1 MTLVT
6 SRRRQHELLRSWS
19 TWAMTSILLDP
30 AAVALV
36 RETGWSGTHHADPST
51 GERIA
56 GTAQG
61 LGFGVSDSWH
71 HPREVIAWPDI
82 EAIAKEV
89 PTEVRERLGE
99 FQETLREHRRT
110 YPRFAASADA
120 IGCGPIV
127 EGQPLTPRQEAHVRE
142 AFDARGVL
150 QAWEKK
156 YADLDAGR
164 LELHERAL
172 AAVLDQEPVDLLELL
187 EDQHLNQPAPRD
199 AVEQARQ
206 TRAPDDTTSTG
217 SHGKEAPIRIRNYTD
232 HQRQTAHPRSSA
244 PTTEPPIQEPPP
256 IGEGRERISV
266 AELRRS
272 LPAGARVL
280 LTDEDPR
287 VQEASARNSGAAER
301 SATPQRPALL
311 PPAPSARQ
319 VEPLR
324 TAPATGVAR

>member
-30 AAVALV
+30 AALALV
-36 RETGWSGTHHADPST
+36 RETGWSGTHHADRST

-127 EGQPLTPRQEAHVRE
+127 EGQPLTPRQEAYVRELE

-150 QAWEKK
+150 
-156 YADLDAGR
+156 
-164 LELHERAL
+164 
-172 AAVLDQEPVDLLELL
+172 ELL
-187 EDQHLNQPAPRD
+187 EDQHLKPAGPQGCGR
-199 AVEQARQ
+199 AG
-206 TRAPDDTTSTG
+206 APD
-217 SHGKEAPIRIRNYTD
+217 
-232 HQRQTAHPRSSA
+232 
-244 PTTEPPIQEPPP
+244 
-256 IGEGRERISV
+256 
-266 AELRRS
+266 
-272 LPAGARVL
+272 
-280 LTDEDPR
+280 
-287 VQEASARNSGAAER
+287 
-301 SATPQRPALL
+301 
-311 PPAPSARQ
+311 PSARRHNVDRQPRQGGTHADPQLHRPSAADGASQ
-319 VEPLR
+319 VERSHHR
-324 TAPATGVAR
+324 TSDPGAPSDRGGPRADLGRGAAPQPTGGCASPVD